1 MDVAAQPALAAY
13 PFAAV
18 VGQQPL
24 KTALLL
30 AAINPH
36 LGGVLISG
44 PRGSAKSTLARGL
57 ADLLPEAADKFVT
70 LPLGASEERL
80 IGSIDLQQAMG
91 ERRVQF
97 NPGLL
102 AKAHGGVLYI
112 DEVNLLPDPL
122 VDALLDTAAS
132 GVNFV
137 ERDGLSHSHPAQFI
151 LIGTMNPDEGELR
164 PQLQDRFGLAVTLDE
179 TYDVEQRMAIV
190 ERRLDFEQDRDAFQA
205 QWHNTQQELQTRIA
219 AARQRLPQVL
229 CPTDIQR
236 DIASQCL
243 AAGVEGVRADIC
255 WRRAAIA
262 HAAWSGRDEVNA
274 EDVAATRAF
283 ALSHRANHQDTP
295 PSSTGSPPSQGGG
308 GDASGSGGASPS
320 SSSGTSG
327 DWGAMPPQLM
337 AADKPVTPQLP
348 EIPTRRSPSSR
359 RDKQRGGAEQ
369 RQGAA
374 LGRAQRSRQALSS
387 RPDWFATLV
396 HPDNRDD
403 GLLEIRYQPRRQS
416 RDTLNCVLL
425 DTSASTLSQRA
436 LAQAKGVI
444 LGLARQAYLAREKL
458 AVLAFGAQRAEW
470 VIPCRRAPKDI
481 VALLDDLPAGG
492 GTPLRQ
498 ALLHARQLLAR
509 QTRANPHLTCRTL
522 LLTDGRSRDPLDD
535 LTWDSPLWV
544 VDTEQTAV
552 RLNRCR
558 QLAQRLGA
566 AYAPLAAVRAAL
578 EH

>member
-1 MDVAAQPALAAY
+1 MDVAAPPALAAY

-190 ERRLDFEQDRDAFQA
+190 ERRLAFEQDREAYLA
-205 QWHNTQQELQTRIA
+205 QWRDAQQDLQTRIA
-219 AARQRLPQVL
+219 AARGRLSQVL
-229 CPTDIQR
+229 CPSDIQR

-262 HAAWSGRDEVNA
+262 HAAWSGRDEVSV
-274 EDVAATRAF
+274 EDVAATRSF

-295 PSSTGSPPSQGGG
+295 PSSGGSPPSQGGG
-308 GDASGSGGASPS
+308 NTGGSGGSSS

-327 DWGAMPPQLM
+327 DWGGMPPQLM

-348 EIPTRRSPSSR
+348 EIPTPGSPSSR
-359 RDKQRGGAEQ
+359 RDTQRSGAEQ

-374 LGRAQRSRQALSS
+374 PGRAQLNRQAPSS

-396 HPDNRDD
+396 HPDNRGD
-403 GLLEIRYQPRRQS
+403 GLREIRYQPRRQG

-458 AVLAFGAQRAEW
+458 AVLAFGAQRTEW
-470 VIPCRRAPKDI
+470 IIPCRRAPKDI
-481 VALLDDLPAGG
+481 TALLNELPAGG

-544 VDTEQTAV
+544 VDTEQAAV
-552 RLNRCR
+552 KLNRCR

>member
-1 MDVAAQPALAAY
+1 MDVAAQAAPAAY

-190 ERRLDFEQDRDAFQA
+190 ERRLAFEQDRNAFRA
-205 QWHNTQQELQTRIA
+205 QWRDAQRELKSRIA
-219 AARQRLPQVL
+219 AARERLPQVL

-243 AAGVEGVRADIC
+243 AASVEGVRADIC

-262 HAAWSGRDEVNA
+262 HAAWNGRDEVSV
-274 EDVAATRAF
+274 EDVAATRSF
-283 ALSHRANHQDTP
+283 ALSHRAKHQDTP
-295 PSSTGSPPSQGGG
+295 PPPTGAAPPQGGG
-308 GDASGSGGASPS
+308 SANSGGDSSSS
-320 SSSGTSG
+320 SSSGTAG
-327 DWGAMPPQLM
+327 DWGGMPPQRM

-348 EIPTRRSPSSR
+348 EIPTLRSPSSR
-359 RDKQRGGAEQ
+359 RDTQRGGAEQ
-369 RQGAA
+369 RQGSA
-374 LGRAQRSRQALSS
+374 LGRAQRSWQALSS

-403 GLLEIRYQPRRQS
+403 GLREIRYQPRRHS

-458 AVLAFGAQRAEW
+458 AVLAFGAQRTEW

-481 VALLDDLPAGG
+481 AALLNELPAGG

-535 LTWDSPLWV
+535 LIWGSPLWV